1 MDGIEVWNSAW
12 SPANE
17 RAVELWHTL
26 LVGGN
31 RKFAVASTD
40 FHRGG
45 NIASPHTVVRAEAL
59 SAEAVIDAIA
69 AGRSYVARDTSAEIG
84 MQVRNSATP
93 VQHADIGDTLL
104 RSGGMQA
111 EFRSNTAG
119 RLRLTDQQGW
129 FSDTPRRGRQHDR
142 PDQPHLYP
150 ASADHAVPAARIKRS
165 YRHKKAPS
173 SDGAFA

>member
-1 MDGIEVWNSAW
+1 MA
-12 SPANE
+12 
-17 RAVELWHTL
+17 TL

-69 AGRSYVARDTSAEIG
+69 AGRSYMARDTSVEIG

-104 RSGGMQA
+104 RSGKMQA

-119 RLRLTDQQGW
+119 GCGLRTSRDGSPTLR
-129 FSDTPRRGRQHDR
+129 SRR
-142 PDQPHLYP
+142 
-150 ASADHAVPAARIKRS
+150 
-165 YRHKKAPS
+165 APS
-173 SDGAFA
+173 SSPFQSVRSGSGPNSAPRTAA

>member
-111 EFRSNTAG
+111 EIG
-119 RLRLTDQQGW
+119 RA
-129 FSDTPRRGRQHDR
+129 H
-142 PDQPHLYP
+142 
-150 ASADHAVPAARIKRS
+150 V
-165 YRHKKAPS
+165 
-173 SDGAFA
+173 

>member
-59 SAEAVIDAIA
+59 SAEAVIDLIDADSEA
-69 AGRSYVARDTSAEIG
+69 AVKNAAA
-84 MQVRNSATP
+84 QL
-93 VQHADIGDTLL
+93 ADG
-104 RSGGMQA
+104 
-111 EFRSNTAG
+111 
-119 RLRLTDQQGW
+119 
-129 FSDTPRRGRQHDR
+129 
-142 PDQPHLYP
+142 
-150 ASADHAVPAARIKRS
+150 ASAPIRRIRRS
-165 YRHKKAPS
+165 
-173 SDGAFA
+173 

>member
-84 MQVRNSATP
+84 MQVRNSRRPYSMPTSATP
-93 VQHADIGDTLL
+93 CSA
-104 RSGGMQA
+104 A
-111 EFRSNTAG
+111 AG
-119 RLRLTDQQGW
+119 CR
-129 FSDTPRRGRQHDR
+129 
-142 PDQPHLYP
+142 
-150 ASADHAVPAARIKRS
+150 
-165 YRHKKAPS
+165 PS
-173 SDGAFA
+173 SGATPPAGCG